1 MLSVIVITKNESR
14 DIARCLASVAW
25 VDEIIVLDS
34 GSSDDTVAI
43 CQRFTPL
50 VFITDWPGFGPQ
62 KQRALDKASSDW
74 VLSLDADEEVTA
86 ALRHEIER
94 AMLSNDAQGFEIPRL
109 SSYCGRQMK
118 HGGWW
123 PDHVLRL
130 FRRERGHF
138 TDDAVHERVVVS
150 GRIERL
156 SQPILHES
164 YFDLNEVLDKVNSYS
179 TLGAKA
185 LFEQGRRS
193 SLGLAIGKG
202 LWTFIRT
209 YFLRAGFLDGVQG
222 LMLAMSNAEAS
233 YYKYLK
239 LRDLYRT
246 QETTKPAP

>member
-25 VDEIIVLDS
+25 ADEIIVLDS

-43 CQRFTPL
+43 CQRFTQQ
-50 VFITDWPGFGPQ
+50 VFVTDWPGFGPQ
-62 KQRALDKASSDW
+62 KQRALAKARGDW

-86 ALRHEIER
+86 ALKQEIQQ
-94 AMLSNDAQGFEIPRL
+94 AMLRADAQGFEIPRL
-109 SSYCGRQMK
+109 SSYCGRQMR

-130 FRRERGHF
+130 FRRESGRF
-138 TDDAVHERVVVS
+138 TDDVVHERVVVAGPI
-150 GRIERL
+150 GRLREPL
-156 SQPILHES
+156 LHES
-164 YFDLNEVLDKVNSYS
+164 YVDLDEVLAKVNSYS
-179 TLGAKA
+179 ALGAQK
-185 LFEQGRRS
+185 LFEQGKSS

-202 LWTFIRT
+202 VWTFIRT
-209 YFLRAGFLDGVQG
+209 YVLRAGFLDGAQG
-222 LMLAMSNAEAS
+222 LMLAISNAEAS

-246 QETTKPAP
+246 QATTKPAP

>member
-1 MLSVIVITKNESR
+1 MLSDIVITKNESR
-14 DIARCLASVAW
+14 DIERCLASVAW
-25 VDEIIVLDS
+25 AEEIIVLDS

-43 CQRFTPL
+43 CQRFTQQ
-50 VFITDWPGFGPQ
+50 VFVTDWPGFGPQ
-62 KQRALDKASSDW
+62 KQRALAKARGDW
-74 VLSLDADEEVTA
+74 VLALDADEEVSPT
-86 ALRHEIER
+86 LKLEIQK
-94 AMLSNDAQGFEIPRL
+94 AMLRADAQGFEIPRL

-123 PDHVLRL
+123 PDRVLRL
-130 FRRERGHF
+130 FRREAGHF
-138 TDDAVHERVVVS
+138 SDDLVHERVIVS

-164 YFDLNEVLDKVNSYS
+164 YVDLDEVLDKVNSYS
-179 TLGAKA
+179 ALGAKK
-185 LFEQGRRS
+185 LFEQGKRA

-209 YFLRAGFLDGVQG
+209 YFLRAGFLDGAQG
-222 LMLAMSNAEAS
+222 LMLAISNAETS

-246 QETTKPAP
+246 QATAKPAP